1 MSNSREVPSDVT
13 IQDAREGA
21 KGSRKR
27 CKQRLQEAATVAD
40 NDGGSDKEVGSTGMV
55 RVVAVTGKGKRQ
67 AWPPTDHFEKLL
79 EETSPNH
86 AYPIKHKLRDCSM
99 MKNFMASG
107 SLNRGMEVDEVP
119 DESDVTPFPRDDVVM
134 MIYDGRPS
142 PRVHRTSNLS
152 PRTLAHYG
160 WGVGMQGCKDTNFQY
175 LCTLMC
181 VGIWICTL
189 QPHQKQKRR
198 QQKG

>member
-1 MSNSREVPSDVT
+1 VPSDVT
-13 IQDAREGA
+13 IQDAKEGA

-27 CKQRLQEAATVAD
+27 RKQRLQEATTVAD
-40 NDGGSDKEVGSTGMV
+40 NNGGSDKEVGSTGMV

-86 AYPIKHKLRDCSM
+86 AYLIKHKLRDCSM
-99 MKNFMASG
+99 MKNFMASR

-119 DESDVTPFPRDDVVM
+119 DESDVTPFPRDDAVM

-160 WGVGMQGCKDTNFQY
+160 WGCRDAGM
-175 LCTLMC
+175 
-181 VGIWICTL
+181 
-189 QPHQKQKRR
+189 
-198 QQKG
+198 